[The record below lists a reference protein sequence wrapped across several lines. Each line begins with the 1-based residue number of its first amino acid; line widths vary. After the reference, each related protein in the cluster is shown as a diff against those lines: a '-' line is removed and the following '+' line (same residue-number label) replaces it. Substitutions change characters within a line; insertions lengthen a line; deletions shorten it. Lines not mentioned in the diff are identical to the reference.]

1 MGLYP
6 SMNLSAAPNKL
17 PSFMKKQAD
26 EMVTA
31 TLESLEEELENEPA
45 EKIIDKY
52 RLTKFE
58 DSASE
63 VYTRTIEEDIL
74 KIYKYDNPLIESL
87 CNDSKLFFQAI
98 KSMPSST
105 LGSYIYYIRYDLN
118 KPIDSFETFEI
129 YDIACAMSQLALM
142 SVMRDREDEIEDTCD
157 LINDYIDQAKE
168 VKNNPRYESIR
179 RNRRRNTYR

>member
-1 MGLYP
+1 
-6 SMNLSAAPNKL
+6 
-17 PSFMKKQAD
+17 MKKQAD

-31 TLESLEEELENEPA
+31 TLEYLEEELEEKSA
-45 EKIIDKY
+45 EEIIEKY

-74 KIYKYDNPLIESL
+74 KTYKYDNPLIEIL
-87 CNDSKLFFQAI
+87 CDDPKLFFQAI

-105 LGSYIYYIRYDLN
+105 LGSFIFYIRYDQK
-118 KPIDSFETFEI
+118 KPIDRFDTFEI
-129 YDIACAMSQLALM
+129 YDIACAMNQLALM

-179 RNRRRNTYR
+179 RNSRRNRNR